1 MQPSHRIKLNRSAFR
16 LESVSAPKRRR
27 TVCDP
32 RVPFTGAHAADPAR
46 ADRVH
51 REPPIPPAQEPVRE
65 PAGEPGGGR
74 TAHQTGYDS
83 GTAPLSAGGVGAS
96 SGGAGIRSAGFAPGF
111 GGEGKHVRHAQTEPA
126 TAECYVNGKMRVES
140 ASSSSA
146 PTERARAAIAERRPK
161 GRSGASTGLKET
173 DIMRLRS
180 RASNCNKNA
189 ELKRRYGLVT
199 RFGSG
204 RHVKRSVKSS
214 CCALCGDVKYTPPAS
229 KKRACVRKPG
239 SRRPDPLQRWEGA
252 KLRPAAQAQLKP
264 RLVMWPGKFPKVKL
278 CDVAR
283 VFDVTSRDFSCVL
296 PAALCQKREH
306 KGVQCFKKEYVSL
319 MQRYH
324 HGNWKWITSQMWKV
338 CAPTNSC
345 ASLSSGERVSDIFV
359 RHEGCTGTADNHVA
373 RILDHERMTLTSGE
387 GTACVPSNHDGVQHS
402 AETGGS
408 AVASVGQEEAA
419 TATPVL
425 HVPPLVLRRV
435 PAFNGIGSPYR
446 FQGNPAVDHN
456 ASAAGESEECCR
468 HLEEDSGSED
478 SEGEAYSPLSFS
490 CQRTQ
495 AYVARPL
502 LSCARTYKSWPFSR
516 RGPPSELKTSVLT
529 GPRWIVTPATSDV
542 TDHGISKVQTSLSVT
557 FGETVRENLYKLL
570 QSSVKSIV
578 DRNGQGQSPSANLS
592 KMEKKPFRETESL
605 HLPQLGLPRLVSVEK
620 CSAEAEVKCSPEVF
634 CDQDNFSGLLSTQ
647 HDIPDKRTDELNVV
661 PTPEPVSVPQLRL
674 VEQKEPISK
683 ASSEMVRSKTEPQ
696 ATSSVMSS
704 NAGVETRTNLL
715 HPEKT
720 DPPDSTGGR
729 RWKKSFNS
737 LTSKDDSDSS
747 SSSSCSS
754 SSSEDYHNSNLSSSS
769 GSEGPS
775 LQDEMCEPGKADR
788 GSSPVSSPKCSAV
801 ARADL
806 DVLRA
811 YEEDAIVLD
820 VIQDDP
826 ELFGAVVKETEE
838 RQTQKI
844 SPEAGKE
851 TGQMFLQPGKTSML
865 QSRQRIV
872 WGLEST
878 RRTAHIKLE
887 SSDGL
892 FTVEAGGK
900 AQSPLTQLV
909 HSRTWTPR
917 NPVVKPEQTV
927 TDCNNNL
934 DKRSADLNAN
944 SAGSSWL
951 VVDTRSNVHGTAGIG
966 SSVPKPSPVS
976 YCRFYFSEHHSCLRN
991 MCWFL
996 HLPRDED
1003 EKFCMET
1010 VQKFCRAGSPS
1021 LVQRA
1026 VEVFV
1031 GYYRTNSPGAS
1042 FSQNIVNSLL
1052 SSLLNLALLTDLL
1065 PVINT
1070 LLSHNKTPPPELV
1083 MALYEHVRE
1092 RGQLS
1097 SVPELIFLTSKMIDA
1112 GCVFTVNQCE
1122 MMQSELQ
1129 MLQVPRKQMDIF
1141 HAVKCRALAA
1151 NPLTAELSALS
1162 EAVVQVE
1169 VCKQQENWPGLASVF
1184 CGVCAGRYSAGE
1196 LARFCCCVT
1205 TALLKEPKDKLTLP
1219 YEPFAESVCQ
1229 VVPPDGLVKSFL
1241 GRVGVSLMF
1250 RYHRTHEWAKGV
1262 KLVLVMSRL
1271 HMEFSKLKGLFGSE
1285 DGTSRCQLITIA
1297 TELFLQSGSIEGALN
1312 VLRADEWFV
1321 SSSTWPCDQA
1331 DVENRRR
1338 VLTSLA
1344 GKTSHRDTL
1353 EILSNLPGLRQP
1365 LDGVQLGEY
1374 CGVFNAHLQK
1384 CMMNQVLLVAADTL
1398 EFMLTQ
1404 GISAEPSQLQNVIHK
1419 LGRQNVWS
1427 RGRALFKRA
1436 LCAGHYSE
1444 VLCERD
1450 SLSLPCSL
1458 SEIEM
1463 TLAFEM
1469 FITCV
1474 RSSLQSPGDPSSPL
1488 LIILRR
1494 SSCGEAVKES
1504 VYLAA
1509 GCRLLSAALIPNP
1522 KLSIRYVAVNQ
1533 HQEQFFHLDRSSATK
1548 WLSHNQTWAQEMW
1561 TS

>member
-16 LESVSAPKRRR
+16 PESVSASKRRR
-27 TVCDP
+27 SSCDP
-32 RVPFTGAHAADPAR
+32 RVPPTGARATDAAR
-46 ADRVH
+46 ADRTH
-51 REPPIPPAQEPVRE
+51 REPPIPPAREPVRE
-65 PAGEPGGGR
+65 PAGER
-74 TAHQTGYDS
+74 TARHTGYDS

-96 SGGAGIRSAGFAPGF
+96 SGGA
-111 GGEGKHVRHAQTEPA
+111 EKHVRHAQTEPA
-126 TAECYVNGKMRVES
+126 AAECGINGKMRVES
-140 ASSSSA
+140 ATASCA
-146 PTERARAAIAERRPK
+146 PTQLARAAVAERRPR
-161 GRSGASTGLKET
+161 GRSAATTEIT
-173 DIMRLRS
+173 RLRS
-180 RASNCNKNA
+180 RASNRNKNA

-229 KKRACVRKPG
+229 KKRACVRKPS
-239 SRRPDPLQRWEGA
+239 SRRPDPPRRWEGA
-252 KLRPAAQAQLKP
+252 KLRPAAQAQQKP
-264 RLVMWPGKFPKVKL
+264 RLVVGLGKFPKVKL

-283 VFDVTSRDFSCVL
+283 VFHVTSRDFSCIL
-296 PAALCQKREH
+296 PAVLHQKREH
-306 KGVQCFKKEYVSL
+306 KG
-319 MQRYH
+319 
-324 HGNWKWITSQMWKV
+324 
-338 CAPTNSC
+338 
-345 ASLSSGERVSDIFV
+345 ERISDILV
-359 RHEGCTGTADNHVA
+359 GLEGCTGPADNHVG
-373 RILDHERMTLTSGE
+373 RILDNKRMTLTSGE
-387 GTACVPSNHDGVQHS
+387 GNVPVSSNHDGFQHNGE
-402 AETGGS
+402 AGCS
-408 AVASVGQEEAA
+408 AVALTGQEEAP

-425 HVPPLVLRRV
+425 CVPPLVLQCE
-435 PAFNGIGSPYR
+435 PTFNGVGFPDHL
-446 FQGNPAVDHN
+446 QGNPAVDHN
-456 ASAAGESEECCR
+456 ASAVGQSEECCCP
-468 HLEEDSGSED
+468 LEEESGSED
-478 SEGEAYSPLSFS
+478 SDDKAYSPLSFS

-495 AYVARPL
+495 AYVTQSR
-502 LSCARTYKSWPFSR
+502 LSCARAYKSWPFPR
-516 RGPPSELKTSVLT
+516 RGPPSELKSSVHT
-529 GPRWIVTPATSDV
+529 GPRWIVTPAASDV
-542 TDHGISKVQTSLSVT
+542 ADHGISKVQTSLSVT
-557 FGETVRENLYKLL
+557 SGENIRENPYKRLR
-570 QSSVKSIV
+570 SSVESTV
-578 DRNGQGQSPSANLS
+578 DQNRQGQSSSANLS
-592 KMEKKPFRETESL
+592 KMEKNPSEVVEIPKVSAAEYQKNPGKGQEPCNHSHTGPDPSADTEFV
-605 HLPQLGLPRLVSVEK
+605 HFPQLGFPHLVLLKMRNS
-620 CSAEAEVKCSPEVF
+620 EAGVTCSPEVS
-634 CDQDNFSGLLSTQ
+634 CDQDNFSGLLSAQ
-647 HDIPDKRTDELNVV
+647 HHDIPGKRTDELNVV
-661 PTPEPVSVPQLRL
+661 PTPEPVSVPQLGP
-674 VEQKEPISK
+674 VEQSLSGGAGHFQRNGLTRRALQSSLDLLHPPEETISE
-683 ASSEMVRSKTEPQ
+683 AVPEMVCSKTEPQ
-696 ATSSVMSS
+696 ATSPVIS
-704 NAGVETRTNLL
+704 NSAVETRTNLL

-720 DPPDSTGGR
+720 DQPDLTGGR

-737 LTSKDDSDSS
+737 LMGRVDDDSSF
-747 SSSSCSS
+747 SS

-769 GSEGPS
+769 DSEGPS
-775 LQDEMCEPGKADR
+775 LQDEMRELGKADR
-788 GSSPVSSPKCSAV
+788 DSSPVRSPKCSSV
-801 ARADL
+801 AGGDL

-826 ELFGAVVKETEE
+826 ELFGAVVMETEE

-851 TGQMFLQPGKTSML
+851 ARQMSSQPGKAAML

-872 WGLEST
+872 WGLEAT
-878 RRTAHIKLE
+878 RRTAQIKLE
-887 SSDGL
+887 NSDG
-892 FTVEAGGK
+892 FSAVEAGGK
-900 AQSPLTQLV
+900 AQGSVTQLV

-917 NPVVKPEQTV
+917 NPVVKPEQTL

-934 DKRSADLNAN
+934 DKRCADLNAN

-951 VVDTRSNVHGTAGIG
+951 VVDTRSNVHGAAGIG
-966 SSVPKPSPVS
+966 SSVPKPSPLS

-1003 EKFCMET
+1003 EKFCMDT

-1031 GYYRTNSPGAS
+1031 GYYRTNSPGVS

-1070 LLSHNKTPPPELV
+1070 LLSHNRAPPPDLV
-1083 MALYEHVRE
+1083 MVLYEQVRE

-1097 SVPELIFLTSKMIDA
+1097 LVPELIFLTSKMIDA

-1129 MLQVPRKQMDIF
+1129 MLQVPRQQMVIF
-1141 HAVKCRALAA
+1141 HAVKCRALAT
-1151 NPLTAELSALS
+1151 NPLTAEVSALS
-1162 EAVVQVE
+1162 EAVVQIE

-1184 CGVCAGRYSAGE
+1184 CRVCASRYSAGE
-1196 LARFCCCVT
+1196 LARFCCRVT

-1229 VVPPDGLVKSFL
+1229 EVPSDRLVKSFL

-1250 RYHRTHEWAKGV
+1250 RYHRMHDWAKGV

-1271 HMEFSKLKGLFGSE
+1271 HVEFSKLKGLFGNE
-1285 DGTSRCQLITIA
+1285 DGMSRCQVITMA

-1338 VLTSLA
+1338 VLIVLA

-1353 EILSNLPGLRQP
+1353 EVLSNLPGLRQP

-1374 CGVFNAHLQK
+1374 SGVFNAHLQK
-1384 CMMNQVLLVAADTL
+1384 CMMNQALLVAADTL
-1398 EFMLTQ
+1398 EFMLMQ

-1427 RGRALFKRA
+1427 RGRSLFKRA
-1436 LCAGHYSE
+1436 LCAGYYSE

-1474 RSSLQSPGDPSSPL
+1474 RSSLQIPGDPSSPL
-1488 LIILRR
+1488 LITLRR

-1533 HQEQFFHLDRSSATK
+1533 HQEQFFHLDHSSAAR

-1561 TS
+1561 AS